1 MKGVCDVSW
10 MKQATLAA
18 TLLVGTTL
26 SGCGSDNAKAERP
39 DDPDC
44 DDYEYDNDEG
54 VWYCDDSSSTHS
66 GFFYWGGSYFASRAL
81 MHSAMRTKGYTPRS
95 KDVKSY
101 NSKTK
106 GFGTGSSSG
115 FFGG

>member
-1 MKGVCDVSW
+1 MSW

-18 TLLVGTTL
+18 TLLIGTTL

-95 KDVKSY
+95 KDVKNY
-101 NSKTK
+101 NAKTK